1 MRVKTS
7 LLDYVR
13 MGLKGLCL
21 DCQQS
26 DITEGRFKLK
36 EYCRSCGG
44 KVERNGGD
52 GWGFL
57 VLIDRAVFLFPL
69 VVALFFRLD
78 LKVFIASAVVMTG
91 GLIVWT
97 SKRLSLSLAIE
108 RWLSSKF

>member
-1 MRVKTS
+1 M
-7 LLDYVR
+7 D
-13 MGLKGLCL
+13 GLKRLMLGLP
-21 DCQQS
+21 
-26 DITEGRFKLK
+26 TERHHRGRFKLK

-78 LKVFIASAVVMTG
+78 LKVFIASAVVMTAG
-91 GLIVWT
+91 PIVWT
-97 SKRLSLSLAIE
+97 SRRLSLSLAIE

>member
-1 MRVKTS
+1 
-7 LLDYVR
+7 

-26 DITEGRFKLK
+26 DITEGHFKLK
-36 EYCRSCGG
+36 EYCQAGGG

-69 VVALFFRLD
+69 VVVLFFRLD
-78 LKVFIASAVVMTG
+78 LKVFIASAVVMTA
-91 GLIVWT
+91 GLIVWA
-97 SKRLSLSLAIE
+97 SRRLSLSLAIE